1 MILTPALEGE
11 PWEKEMLWRNRPR
24 ELILPEYNSCLLY
37 TADVIQQMAGN
48 SNRMVNE
55 ASPIVDTRL
64 ADGSRVNIVL
74 SPISIDGA
82 AVSLS
87 LIHIL
92 CILGAG
98 DIKLFSIAGGFLTLT
113 QLCYL
118 IPVAFVVGAVIGAG
132 KIVYKKVTVGYA
144 IGTKTFMHFS
154 TAILIGYFIVVWG
167 WGIA

>member
-1 MILTPALEGE
+1 MISDLT
-11 PWEKEMLWRNRPR
+11 LWTFLSLAVA
-24 ELILPEYNSCLLY
+24 E
-37 TADVIQQMAGN
+37 DVWHMKI
-48 SNRMVNE
+48 SNRM
-55 ASPIVDTRL
+55 
-64 ADGSRVNIVL
+64 
-74 SPISIDGA
+74 
-82 AVSLS
+82 
-87 LIHIL
+87 IL
-92 CILGAG
+92 CGLFWGFAIRLMRDGPVGIPLYVLNVLLPVVLLILLFQLHVLGAG

-118 IPVAFVVGAVIGAG
+118 ISVAFVVGAVIGAG

>member
-1 MILTPALEGE
+1 MFRINFGTCISTAGEG
-11 PWEKEMLWRNRPR
+11 
-24 ELILPEYNSCLLY
+24 S
-37 TADVIQQMAGN
+37 AGAVHFLMN
-48 SNRMVNE
+48 
-55 ASPIVDTRL
+55 
-64 ADGSRVNIVL
+64 
-74 SPISIDGA
+74 ISIP
-82 AVSLS
+82 VILLFLLFS
-87 LIHIL
+87 L

>member
-1 MILTPALEGE
+1 MNLT
-11 PWEKEMLWRNRPR
+11 
-24 ELILPEYNSCLLY
+24 LL
-37 TADVIQQMAGN
+37 THLTLAVVMDFGN
-48 SNRMVNE
+48 GRISNRL
-55 ASPIVDTRL
+55 IVSGLIWGLAFRL
-64 ADGSRVNIVL
+64 LGEGSAGAVHFLMN
-74 SPISIDGA
+74 ISIP
-82 AVSLS
+82 
-87 LIHIL
+87 

>member
-1 MILTPALEGE
+1 MNLT
-11 PWEKEMLWRNRPR
+11 
-24 ELILPEYNSCLLY
+24 LL
-37 TADVIQQMAGN
+37 THLTLAVVMDFGN
-48 SNRMVNE
+48 GRISNRL
-55 ASPIVDTRL
+55 IVSGLIWGLAFRL
-64 ADGSRVNIVL
+64 LGEGSAGAFHFLMN
-74 SPISIDGA
+74 ISIP
-82 AVSLS
+82 VILLFLLFS
-87 LIHIL
+87 L

-118 IPVAFVVGAVIGAG
+118 IPVAFVVGAVIVAG